1 MDNKVSWI
9 KEIDWERLKNPD
21 PMFKLFTPVSAEPT
35 DPFYLKVSKLQRLLM
50 KRPLWLS
57 DEYRTA
63 KGIDAIIYSYFSG
76 FTFNVFYEA
85 GDFQALIGFMNI
97 QPEFKCEMT
106 LKLIDADLWG
116 ADFVRVSKELV
127 ELFIEQFRLKRI
139 SIETADERI
148 VRMAKMAGFED
159 EGERPND
166 LMWEGK
172 YYKKYILGKYG
183 EIQ

>member
-1 MDNKVSWI
+1 
-9 KEIDWERLKNPD
+9 
-21 PMFKLFTPVSAEPT
+21 MFKQFIPT
-35 DPFYLKVSKLQRLLM
+35 SEDPKDPFYLKVSKLQRLLM

-159 EGERPND
+159 EGKRPND
-166 LMWEGK
+166 LMWEKK
-172 YYKKYILGKYG
+172 YYTKYLLGKYA
-183 EIQ
+183 E

>member
-1 MDNKVSWI
+1 
-9 KEIDWERLKNPD
+9 
-21 PMFKLFTPVSAEPT
+21 
-35 DPFYLKVSKLQRLLM
+35 M

-159 EGERPND
+159 EGKRPND
-166 LMWEGK
+166 LMWEKK
-172 YYKKYILGKYG
+172 YYTKYLLGKYA
-183 EIQ
+183 E

>member
-1 MDNKVSWI
+1 MDWVKQ
-9 KEIDWERLKNPD
+9 IDWERLKNPD
-21 PMFKLFTPVSAEPT
+21 PMFKLFTPTSAEPT

-57 DEYRTA
+57 DEYRTP

-148 VRMAKMAGFED
+148 VRMAKMAGFD
-159 EGERPND
+159 GEGKRPND

-172 YYKKYILGKYG
+172 YYEKYILGKYG

>member
-1 MDNKVSWI
+1 MARGGTMDWI
-9 KEIDWERLKNPD
+9 KKIDWDKLKNPH
-21 PMFKLFTPVSAEPT
+21 PMFKQFIPT
-35 DPFYLKVSKLQRLLM
+35 SEDPKDPFYLKVSKLQRLLM

-159 EGERPND
+159 EGKRPND
-166 LMWEGK
+166 LMWEKK
-172 YYKKYILGKYG
+172 YYTKYLLGKYA
-183 EIQ
+183 E